1 MRIFRR
7 LFPRRAAGAKAFIDR
22 ARALDGLGL
31 TERALETYREALVRD
46 PSSAQAH
53 AETGGLLAELGRFED
68 AVRAYQ
74 RALELDAANAYATS
88 GLALARTRLG
98 DARMH
103 AHDWAAALEHYRDA
117 AAREPDDVDAIDG
130 VGRALAALGRFDD
143 AVAQFERA
151 VALNPEGDSVLLL
164 GMALREA
171 ARPSE
176 AEPWLRRAVARHP
189 RDTTA
194 RMELALC
201 LVDLHRFDEA
211 LAGFDDVLHTEPDEI
226 GALVGRGYVLS
237 RLGRHAEAVAVFD
250 RVLDLNPAQF
260 DDAPEVRAADSA
272 SREACASGEDVRRG
286 IRGAASRANVRE
298 ES

>member
-1 MRIFRR
+1 MSIFRR
-7 LFPRRAAGAKAFIDR
+7 LFPRRAADAKAFIDR
-22 ARALDGLGL
+22 GRALDGLGL
-31 TERALETYREALVRD
+31 TERALETYREALTRD

-53 AETGGLLAELGRFED
+53 AEIGGLLAELGRLED
-68 AVRAYQ
+68 AVRSYQ
-74 RALELDAANAYATS
+74 RALALDAANAYATS

-98 DARMH
+98 DTLMH
-103 AHDWAAALEHYRDA
+103 AHDWATALEHYRDA
-117 AAREPDDVDAIDG
+117 ATREPDNVEAVDG
-130 VGRALAALGRFDD
+130 VGRALAALGRFDE
-143 AVAQFERA
+143 AAAQFERA
-151 VALNPEGDSVLLL
+151 AALDPDGGSVLLL

-189 RDTTA
+189 LDTTA

-201 LVDLHRFDEA
+201 LVDLDRFEEA

-250 RVLDLNPAQF
+250 RVLDINPAQF

-272 SREACASGEDVRRG
+272 SRKACAGGEDVAAR
-286 IRGAASRANVRE
+286 IRAASRANERNE
-298 ES
+298 T